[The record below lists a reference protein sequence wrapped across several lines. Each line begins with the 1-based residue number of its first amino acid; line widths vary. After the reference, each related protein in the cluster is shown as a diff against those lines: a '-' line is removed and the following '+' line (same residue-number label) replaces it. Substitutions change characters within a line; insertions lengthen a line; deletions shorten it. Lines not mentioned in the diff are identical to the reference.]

1 MQIKILGLTERTR
14 SSRIQTLGEGERER
28 EREKPT
34 FFFSSLK

>member
-1 MQIKILGLTERTR
+1 MQIKILGLRERTR

-28 EREKPT
+28 EKPT